1 MMAQFRSTVLIGALA
16 STLAACSPAGTDD
29 AQQETTAA
37 EPAALPSAAATDEAA
52 VAANRFTAWEGR
64 WTGVEGMFVDI
75 KPNGD
80 GTFTLD
86 MQSDLDT
93 KGTYQGVPV
102 DDGIRFERGGEEF
115 VLRAGNG
122 EQTGLKWLLDKEDCL
137 VVAEGEGYCRG

>member
-1 MMAQFRSTVLIGALA
+1 MRAQFGKTVCIGALA
-16 STLAACSPAGTDD
+16 SFLAACSPAESGD
-29 AQQETTAA
+29 AQQEVTAA
-37 EPAALPSAAATDEAA
+37 EPAALPSAAATSEAA
-52 VAANRFTAWEGR
+52 IAANRFTAWEGR
-64 WTGVEGMFVDI
+64 WTGVEGMYVDI

-102 DDGIRFERGGEEF
+102 ENGIRFERGGEEF